1 MNLAWLEL
9 FRVPV
14 SRVLRPSLKVTVP
27 VGVPPPGLF
36 AVTVAVKV
44 TDCPDTDGLAEE
56 LTNVVVLY
64 FTVWVNLGDVLP
76 LKRVAAVR
84 RDRVRADRERAG
96 HEPRLARAVQ
106 GAGVEGAQAV
116 LEGHRAGRGA
126 PAGALHRHRR
136 GESHRLP
143 GHRRVGR
150 GADQCGRALLHRLG
164 DLGRCASG
172 EVGVAAV

>member
-27 VGVPPPGLF
+27 VGVAPPGLF

-64 FTVWVNLGDVLP
+64 FTVWVTLDDVLP
-76 LKRVAAVR
+76 VK
-84 RDRVRADRERAG
+84 
-96 HEPRLARAVQ
+96 LAS
-106 GAGVEGAQAV
+106 
-116 LEGHRAGRGA
+116 
-126 PAGALHRHRR
+126 P
-136 GESHRLP
+136 P
-143 GHRRVGR
+143 
-150 GADQCGRALLHRLG
+150 
-164 DLGRCASG
+164 
-172 EVGVAAV
+172 

>member
-27 VGVPPPGLF
+27 VGVPPPALF

-64 FTVWVNLGDVLP
+64 FTVWVTLDDVLP
-76 LKRVAAVR
+76 VK
-84 RDRVRADRERAG
+84 
-96 HEPRLARAVQ
+96 LAS
-106 GAGVEGAQAV
+106 
-116 LEGHRAGRGA
+116 
-126 PAGALHRHRR
+126 P
-136 GESHRLP
+136 P
-143 GHRRVGR
+143 
-150 GADQCGRALLHRLG
+150 
-164 DLGRCASG
+164 
-172 EVGVAAV
+172 

>member
-56 LTNVVVLY
+56 LTNVVVFY
-64 FTVWVNLGDVLP
+64 FTVWVTLDDVLP
-76 LKRVAAVR
+76 VK
-84 RDRVRADRERAG
+84 
-96 HEPRLARAVQ
+96 LAS
-106 GAGVEGAQAV
+106 
-116 LEGHRAGRGA
+116 
-126 PAGALHRHRR
+126 P
-136 GESHRLP
+136 P
-143 GHRRVGR
+143 
-150 GADQCGRALLHRLG
+150 
-164 DLGRCASG
+164 
-172 EVGVAAV
+172 